1 MVTRYSSDFFFFLPQ
16 VCFLVRRHMDKNRE
30 LKIGLRERKRDTQ
43 TDRQTE
49 EIRSQFCHGSW
60 HPRPSSPR
68 AACCSPH
75 AHCHDHQPWLLLQD
89 TRVVHTPS
97 SSFLPS
103 FLLPWL
109 ERNTRRGAACEEEEE
124 EEEEEEIHGNTT
136 VVDDCAHNNKKR
148 QNQPCSHLLLL
159 LRDGGLTSQTKC
171 YVHCEVFGSA
181 LRFWTLKHLWCT
193 SSAKLSQTR
202 CNYWITLLNW
212 ERALLQALCR
222 ERGHVKYC
230 LSLTINTLLAIGAF

>member
-1 MVTRYSSDFFFFLPQ
+1 
-16 VCFLVRRHMDKNRE
+16 
-30 LKIGLRERKRDTQ
+30 
-43 TDRQTE
+43 
-49 EIRSQFCHGSW
+49 
-60 HPRPSSPR
+60 
-68 AACCSPH
+68 
-75 AHCHDHQPWLLLQD
+75 LLLQD

-109 ERNTRRGAACEEEEE
+109 ERNTRRGAAW
-124 EEEEEEIHGNTT
+124 EEEEIHGNTT

-148 QNQPCSHLLLL
+148 QNQPCSHLL

-193 SSAKLSQTR
+193 SSAKFSQTR

-212 ERALLQALCR
+212 ERVLLQALCR
-222 ERGHVKYC
+222 ERGHVKYYSVP
-230 LSLTINTLLAIGAF
+230 LSYYQHFVGNWCFLKMIIN

>member
-1 MVTRYSSDFFFFLPQ
+1 MVTRYSSNFFFFLPQ
-16 VCFLVRRHMDKNRE
+16 VCFLLRRHMDKNTE
-30 LKIGLRERKRDTQ
+30 LKIGLRERERE
-43 TDRQTE
+43 RERE

-103 FLLPWL
+103 FLLPSL
-109 ERNTRRGAACEEEEE
+109 KRTTRRGAAWEE

-148 QNQPCSHLLLL
+148 ENQPCSHLLFLL
-159 LRDGGLTSQTKC
+159 LRFKP
-171 YVHCEVFGSA
+171 
-181 LRFWTLKHLWCT
+181 
-193 SSAKLSQTR
+193 
-202 CNYWITLLNW
+202 
-212 ERALLQALCR
+212 
-222 ERGHVKYC
+222 
-230 LSLTINTLLAIGAF
+230 